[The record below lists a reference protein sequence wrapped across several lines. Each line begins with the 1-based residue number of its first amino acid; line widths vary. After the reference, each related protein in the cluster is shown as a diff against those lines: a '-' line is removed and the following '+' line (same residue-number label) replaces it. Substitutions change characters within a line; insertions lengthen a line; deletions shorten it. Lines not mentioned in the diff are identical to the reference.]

1 MEMTYDPPVNIKQMM
16 EMVTFRHI
24 PDWLPDAPDGYT
36 LNIGPG
42 NKHVKGYGT
51 TMELELPAWDA
62 DYDDIPC
69 STGTVDT
76 IYAIH
81 ILEHLRDPLRLLRE
95 CQRVLKPGGHLNVGV
110 PYYRAQVAFLDIDHK
125 SFWCE
130 ETWKN
135 IFENEYYAKNHG
147 GWEFDIGTNL
157 IFGIVERNVMLMTQL
172 IRK

>member
-1 MEMTYDPPVNIKQMM
+1 MVVFQPPLTVRGMM
-16 EMVTFRHI
+16 ELVTFRSI
-24 PDWLPDAPDGYT
+24 PEWLPDKPGGYV
-36 LNIGPG
+36 LNLGPG
-42 NKHVKGYGT
+42 NKHLANE
-51 TMELELPAWDA
+51 TMALELPAWNA
-62 DYDDIPC
+62 EHDDIPC
-69 STGTVDT
+69 GTGTVDT

-81 ILEHLRDPLRLLRE
+81 FLEHLRDPIRVLRE
-95 CQRVLKPGGHLNVGV
+95 CQRVLKPGGHLNVGL

-135 IFENEYYAKNHG
+135 IFDNPYYDKNHH
-147 GWEFDIGTNL
+147 GWKFEVGCNL